1 MVLKLSHVVVS
12 FLLFATLTTLAGG
25 FYTGVQEHYGIEK
38 NDTDANGND
47 VMDRLNQITIISG
60 INQSV
65 SGIYSITN
73 PTGSTADILGALAA
87 AGIGVI
93 KIITGIIVFP
103 IQIIGAITDFYFIPD
118 VVAVVL
124 GLVFIIYLAF
134 ILLNN
139 YTRGDN

>member
-12 FLLFATLTTLAGG
+12 FLVFATLTTLVAG
-25 FYTGVQEHYGIEK
+25 FYTGLQTHYGITK
-38 NDTDANGND
+38 NDTDVNGND
-47 VMDRLNQITIISG
+47 VMDRMNKITILSG

-65 SGIYSITN
+65 SGIYAISN
-73 PTGSTADILGALAA
+73 PTGAKTDILGALAA

-93 KIITGIIVFP
+93 KIVTGIIVFP

-134 ILLNN
+134 VLLNN